1 MKLLSCLQHCSS
13 TLFWDEKILFEKD
26 LSDFKI
32 KVAEMSTKPNVSR
45 TTATELLLCLA
56 EVLLEANE
64 TKQGLDYL
72 SLRIDIFRK
81 GDLHNPERL
90 GAINRYLAELLQ
102 ERKYSD
108 VKKGIKDYLEPAENS
123 LWAAWRNGR
132 NVDNGAKMSQILPTA
147 PSMIRENMLMHFID
161 NHL

>member
-1 MKLLSCLQHCSS
+1 MTDS
-13 TLFWDEKILFEKD
+13 TLVSRLLDLWSDPWPPDTGLSSEGHAGDALVSTVESLQYSFPQTDWNNNQAFEERHTIN
-26 LSDFKI
+26 LTE
-32 KVAEMSTKPNVSR
+32 VSTKPNFSR
-45 TTATELLLCLA
+45 TTASELLLCLA

-72 SLRIDIFRK
+72 YLRIEIFRK

-123 LWAAWRNGR
+123 L
-132 NVDNGAKMSQILPTA
+132 
-147 PSMIRENMLMHFID
+147 
-161 NHL
+161 